1 MRFAMIQ
8 SKLAL
13 ALLLKNFTFSLS
25 SKTTLPMEMEAKG
38 IVLAPKGGIWIN
50 VEKTTIGKDNNN
62 KLI

>member
-50 VEKTTIGKDNNN
+50 VEKTTITN
-62 KLI
+62 